1 MLASGVQKVLFCSLS
16 LDTLTL
22 HSLIELFDDACQTRS
37 QRLVFHHNLH
47 SLYLLRRDAALRR
60 AYSLATHTYADGM
73 PIVWLARAA
82 GLPFATANRITYMDS
97 FGTLLEH
104 AAERR
109 WRVFYLGA
117 TASVLQRGLEQLR
130 RRFPQLV
137 IDGHHGYFDKRG
149 EQNDQVLEQIRGF
162 RPDLLFV
169 GMGMPT
175 QEIWLADHFHRLDVP
190 VVTTCGAT
198 LEYITGS
205 LRKPPLWAGSLG
217 LQWLFRLLGDPRRV
231 WRRYLLEPL
240 ALLFPL
246 LTCVL
251 RERRSTKGHG

>member
-1 MLASGVQKVLFCSLS
+1 MLVPGVQKVSFCSIN

-22 HSLIELFDDACQTRS
+22 DSLIELFDQACRS
-37 QRLVFHHNLH
+37 RSPHLVFHHNLH
-47 SLYLLRRDAALRR
+47 GLYLLRRNAAFRR
-60 AYSLATHTYADGM
+60 AYSLATHAYADGM
-73 PIVWLARAA
+73 PIVWLAKAA
-82 GLPFATANRITYMDS
+82 GLPFARQNRLTYMDC
-97 FGTLLEH
+97 FGTLLEQ

-130 RRFPQLV
+130 RRFPHLV
-137 IDGHHGYFDKRG
+137 IDGHHGYFEKHG
-149 EQNDQVLEQIRGF
+149 EQSDQVLEQIGNF
-162 RPDLLFV
+162 GPDLLFV

-175 QEIWLADHFHRLDVP
+175 QELWLADHFGRLDVP

-205 LRKPPLWAGSLG
+205 QRQPPLWAGSLG

-240 ALLFPL
+240 ALFFPL
-246 LTCVL
+246 LACVL
-251 RERRSTKGHG
+251 RERRSTKPTG